1 MTLKMPLLAAAMAAL
16 LCASACAH
24 TSPAQT
30 AANQPSQREIW
41 NAPAEPFHIIDNVYY
56 VGTAGLAA
64 YLFKTQDGLILL
76 DGALPESAP
85 QIEAHIQ
92 QLGFKLS
99 DVKIILNS
107 HAHYDHSGGLA
118 QLKKNTGARL
128 HAMEGDVSALEG
140 GFYLGSES
148 EPDKGTPPVKVDQ
161 VLHDGDTVSL
171 GGVTLKAHLTP
182 GHTRGCTS
190 WGQTVHDHGKPYELL
205 VFCSAS
211 VAANRITPPLQYP
224 GIVEAYRTTFAK
236 AKAMK
241 VDVFLAPHP
250 EFFDMTGKRAKLK
263 DGAPN
268 PFINSDEFKPFI
280 EMMEA
285 AFEKIL
291 AERTAALEPPKE
303 AP

>member
-1 MTLKMPLLAAAMAAL
+1 VPT
-16 LCASACAH
+16 
-24 TSPAQT
+24 
-30 AANQPSQREIW
+30 
-41 NAPAEPFHIIDNVYY
+41 EPFHIVDNVYY
-56 VGTAGLAA
+56 VGTGGLAS
-64 YLFKTQDGLILL
+64 YLFKTEDGLILL

-85 QIEAHIQ
+85 LIEAHIQ
-92 QLGFKLS
+92 KLGFKLS

-118 QLKKNTGARL
+118 QLKKDTGARL
-128 HAMEGDVSALEG
+128 YAMEGDVSALEG

-148 EPDKGTPPVKVDQ
+148 ETDKGAPPVKVDQ

-190 WGQTVHDHGKPYELL
+190 WGETVHDQGEPYELL
-205 VFCSAS
+205 VFCSAT
-211 VAANRITPPLQYP
+211 VAANRITPPVQYP

-241 VDVFLAPHP
+241 VDILLAPHP
-250 EFFDMTGKRAKLK
+250 EFFDMAGKRTKLK

-285 AFEKIL
+285 TFEKIL
-291 AERTAALEPPKE
+291 AERTAAAKL
-303 AP
+303 AGQ

>member
-1 MTLKMPLLAAAMAAL
+1 MTLKMPLLAAAMAAM

-24 TSPAQT
+24 TPPAQP
-30 AANQPSQREIW
+30 ASNQPSQREVW
-41 NAPAEPFHIIDNVYY
+41 NVPAEPFHIIDNVYS
-56 VGTAGLAA
+56 VGTGGLAS
-64 YLFKTQDGLILL
+64 YLFKTEDGLILL

-85 QIEAHIQ
+85 LIEAHIQ
-92 QLGFKLS
+92 KLGFKLS

-118 QLKKNTGARL
+118 QLKKDTGARL
-128 HAMEGDVSALEG
+128 YAMEGDVSALEG

-148 EPDKGTPPVKVDQ
+148 ETDMGAPPVKVDQ

-182 GHTRGCTS
+182 GHSRGCTS
-190 WGQTVHDHGKPYELL
+190 WGETVHDQGKAYELL
-205 VFCSAS
+205 VFCSAT

-224 GIVEAYRTTFAK
+224 GIVEDYRTTFAK

-241 VDVFLAPHP
+241 VDIFLAPHP
-250 EFFDMTGKRAKLK
+250 EFFDMVGKRVKLK

-268 PFINSDEFKPFI
+268 PFINPGEFKPFI
-280 EMMEA
+280 ESLEA
-285 AFEKIL
+285 AFEKTL
-291 AERTAALEPPKE
+291 AERTAAAKP
-303 AP
+303 AGQ